1 VLRAEP
7 PPVHCNSPTLLQ
19 KLQKQDD
26 KGEFDSDG
34 NTTAVRSE
42 KT

>member
-7 PPVHCNSPTLLQ
+7 PPVHCNCPTL
-19 KLQKQDD
+19 LQKQDD